1 MKNLKKL
8 AAAAV
13 SVALSA
19 TTFGCTPSIG
29 GGTSKSL
36 TIDGYEIPSGLFVY
50 YTLQCYNEASSKI
63 SNDGTTP
70 SVSDVKKA
78 QIEGL
83 DAADWIQDKA
93 TEYCRDFVAIS
104 KEFDAI
110 GVELT
115 AEQKDEAAEMA
126 EYFYSL
132 DPRIAENGISLDT
145 MKLMAENSFKEQ
157 NIFKYYYGFEGERG
171 CSEDE
176 LKDYFDE
183 NFARVKFVSISLL
196 DDEGNEL
203 PEDEK
208 RALRKKAE
216 GYVDQINDKY
226 REIDKMHEMDAVQED
241 YDEYLAAKTTA
252 AEDEETIET
261 TTTAVEDDEDE
272 SVTTTT
278 DPFANERVIQKNT
291 TTSKSADSEESST
304 TTTPAEE
311 TKTDDSKYKD
321 FVFNELE
328 LNKATLYDYND
339 TTIYVILRGDL
350 RERMTEDD
358 YWSEDYIENLQSMRY
373 YDEYIKYLES
383 KAEGLEI
390 TKNKSAYRRYAPF
403 KLQLE
408 VE

>member
-1 MKNLKKL
+1 MKNLKKI

-29 GGTSKSL
+29 GGTTTSL
-36 TIDGYEIPSGLFVY
+36 TIDGYEVPSGLFVY
-50 YTLQCYNEASSKI
+50 YTLQSYSEASSQI
-63 SNDGTTP
+63 SPDGVMP
-70 SVSDVKKA
+70 SVNDVKKA

-110 GVELT
+110 GAELT
-115 AEQKDEAAEMA
+115 SEEKDEAADIA
-126 EYFYSL
+126 EYYYSL
-132 DPRIAENGISLDT
+132 DSRLEENGISLDT
-145 MKLMAENSFKEQ
+145 MKLMAENSYKEQ
-157 NIFKYYYGFEGERG
+157 KIFEHYYGFEGEKG

-183 NFARVKFVSISLL
+183 NFARVKYVSISLL

-203 PEDEK
+203 PEDEQ

-216 GYVDQINDKY
+216 GYVHQINDKA

-241 YDEYLAAKTTA
+241 YNEYVAAQTTA
-252 AEDEETIET
+252 AEDEVSPET
-261 TTTAVEDDEDE
+261 TTTTTTEE
-272 SVTTTT
+272 SEETTTT
-278 DPFANERVIQKNT
+278 DPYANERVVQRNT
-291 TTSKSADSEESST
+291 TTTKSADSAEDGT
-304 TTTPAEE
+304 TTTAAEG
-311 TKTDDSKYKD
+311 TVTDDYKYKE
-321 FVFNELE
+321 FIFNELE
-328 LNKATLYDYND
+328 LNKATIYDYND

-358 YWSEDYIENLQSMRY
+358 YWSEDYIQNLQSMRY
-373 YDEYIKYLES
+373 YNEYVDFLDS
-383 KAEGLEI
+383 KAKALEI

-408 VE
+408 AK

>member
-29 GGTSKSL
+29 GGTTTSL
-36 TIDGYEIPSGLFVY
+36 TIDGYEVPSGLFVY
-50 YTLQCYNEASSKI
+50 YTLQSYSEASSRI
-63 SNDGTTP
+63 SSDGVSP
-70 SVSDVKKA
+70 SANDVKKA

-110 GVELT
+110 GAELT
-115 AEQKDEAAEMA
+115 SEEKDEAADMA
-126 EYFYSL
+126 AYYYSL
-132 DPRIAENGISLDT
+132 DTRLEENGISLDT
-145 MKLMAENSFKEQ
+145 MKLMAENSYKEQ
-157 NIFKYYYGFEGERG
+157 KIFEYYYGFEGEKG
-171 CSEDE
+171 CSEEE

-183 NFARVKFVSISLL
+183 NFARIKYVSISLL

-203 PEDEK
+203 PEDEQ

-216 GYVDQINDKY
+216 NYVHQINDKA
-226 REIDKMHEMDAVQED
+226 REIDKMHEMDAVKED
-241 YDEYLAAKTTA
+241 YDEYVAAQTTA
-252 AEDEETIET
+252 ADDEVSPET
-261 TTTAVEDDEDE
+261 TTTTTTEASEE
-272 SVTTTT
+272 TTTT
-278 DPFANERVIQKNT
+278 DPYANERVVQRNT
-291 TTSKSADSEESST
+291 TTTKSADSAEDDT
-304 TTTPAEE
+304 TTTAAEE
-311 TKTDDSKYKD
+311 TVTDDYKYKE
-321 FVFNELE
+321 FIFNELE
-328 LNKATLYDYND
+328 LNKATIYDYND
-339 TTIYVILRGDL
+339 TTIYIILRGDL

-358 YWSEDYIENLQSMRY
+358 YWSEDYIKNLQSMRY
-373 YDEYIKYLES
+373 YDEYVDFLDS
-383 KAEGLEI
+383 KAKALEI

-408 VE
+408 AQ

>member
-29 GGTSKSL
+29 GGTTTSL
-36 TIDGYEIPSGLFVY
+36 TIDGYEVPSGLFVY
-50 YTLQCYNEASSKI
+50 YTLQSYSEASSRI
-63 SNDGTTP
+63 SSDGVSP
-70 SVSDVKKA
+70 SANDVKKA

-110 GVELT
+110 GAELT
-115 AEQKDEAAEMA
+115 SEEKDEAADMA
-126 EYFYSL
+126 AYYYSL
-132 DPRIAENGISLDT
+132 DTRLEENGISLDT
-145 MKLMAENSFKEQ
+145 MKLMAENSYKEQ
-157 NIFKYYYGFEGERG
+157 KIFEYYYGFEGEKG

-176 LKDYFDE
+176 LKDYFDD
-183 NFARVKFVSISLL
+183 NFARVKYVSISLL

-203 PEDEK
+203 PEDEQ

-216 GYVDQINDKY
+216 GYVHQINDKA

-241 YDEYLAAKTTA
+241 YNEYVAAQTTA
-252 AEDEETIET
+252 AEDEVSPET
-261 TTTAVEDDEDE
+261 TTTTTTEE
-272 SVTTTT
+272 SEETTTT
-278 DPFANERVIQKNT
+278 DPYANERVVQRNT
-291 TTSKSADSEESST
+291 TTTKSADSAEDDT
-304 TTTPAEE
+304 TTTAAEE
-311 TKTDDSKYKD
+311 TVTDDYKYKE
-321 FVFNELE
+321 FIFNELE
-328 LNKATLYDYND
+328 LNKATIYDYND
-339 TTIYVILRGDL
+339 TTIYIILRGDL

-358 YWSEDYIENLQSMRY
+358 YWSEDYIQNLQSMRY
-373 YDEYIKYLES
+373 YDEYVDFLDS
-383 KAEGLEI
+383 KAKALEI

-408 VE
+408 AQ